1 MKLKKI
7 ASLMLA
13 GIMAVSMLAGCNG
26 GAPIDDDDNGV
37 DGGVVGLSNEVEA
50 LIDDKNDE
58 YVPGFVTFKNDPAL
72 DAALNAAA
80 GYAIPLDVTAQYVE
94 QRELTGVDTSIYDV
108 LVDKT
113 GADDPNNGG
122 VSIGTIGTY
131 DVLKAAELGEDYK
144 MDDVI
149 AVDMTAI
156 SGAMSEDAVKEKVA
170 AKIMNDCA
178 MANWLN
184 ALASKDKEHG
194 GNFNYTYTVSV
205 SMCEKTVNDSF
216 VGTGSFGGDK
226 LTAGLHGAAAPSVTF
241 VAIQVVRT
249 ATHQ

>member
-37 DGGVVGLSNEVEA
+37 DDGVVGLSNEVET
-50 LIDDKNDE
+50 LINDEDDE

-113 GADDPNNGG
+113 GAVKDPT
-122 VSIGTIGTY
+122 IKTIGTY
-131 DVLKAAELGEDYK
+131 DVLEAAELGEDYK

-170 AKIMNDCA
+170 ARIMKECA

-184 ALASKDKEHG
+184 ALASKDKDEEHG

-205 SMCEKTVNDSF
+205 SMCEKTVNDSL
-216 VGTGSFGGDK
+216 VGTGSFVGGK
-226 LTAGLHGAAAPSVTF
+226 LTADLHGAAAPSVTF